1 MHKGSASISFP
12 AFVNF
17 CLFDNNHS
25 IMVRQCLNVVM
36 WLRVYTC
43 MHVHVH
49 VHGCVCVCMCL
60 ECRML
65 IVVHRYNAFVEVR
78 TPFRIWL
85 LLPPC
90 EVGSLLLLFLL
101 LGTVLQNLPALLPI
115 SQQETKIT
123 DVHHHAPSLYTG
135 SRDHRFRLPSLHSKT
150 LLLTEPSL
158 RSSAW
163 FWFSFPW

>member
-1 MHKGSASISFP
+1 
-12 AFVNF
+12 
-17 CLFDNNHS
+17 
-25 IMVRQCLNVVM
+25 MVRQCLNVVM

-90 EVGSLLLLFLL
+90 EVGSLLVSAA
-101 LGTVLQNLPALLPI
+101 GHCTPESP
-115 SQQETKIT
+115 
-123 DVHHHAPSLYTG
+123 
-135 SRDHRFRLPSLHSKT
+135 
-150 LLLTEPSL
+150 
-158 RSSAW
+158 SSASHLTAGNQDYRCASPCPIPLHG
-163 FWFSFPW
+163 FQRSQIQIARLA